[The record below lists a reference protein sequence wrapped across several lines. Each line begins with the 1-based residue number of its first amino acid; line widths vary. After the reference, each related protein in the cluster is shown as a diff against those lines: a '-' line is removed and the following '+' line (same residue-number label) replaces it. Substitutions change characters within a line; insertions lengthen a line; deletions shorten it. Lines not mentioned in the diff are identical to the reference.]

1 MNKIILIFY
10 PPIITVELPVK
21 TVPSLGAIS
30 PNALLIYS
38 AAFVMKFVIGFND
51 SVTDKS
57 PPAGSS
63 LQLVPNSQFKIL
75 SPSYLSHLS
84 HSSYKSHNRPCGSPP
99 PLAQACSLCP
109 IHNSQF
115 TIHNSKFKIQNSKF
129 KIQNSK
135 FKIPTRIIGLKNAY
149 FYGG

>member
-10 PPIITVELPVK
+10 PPIIIVELPVK
-21 TVPSLGAIS
+21 TVSSLGAIS

-63 LQLVPNSQFKIL
+63 LQLVPNSEFKI
-75 SPSYLSHLS
+75 
-84 HSSYKSHNRPCGSPP
+84 HNSLCP

-109 IHNSQF
+109 IQNSQF
-115 TIHNSKFKIQNSKF
+115 IIRQFPSHYLE
-129 KIQNSK
+129 
-135 FKIPTRIIGLKNAY
+135 RIIGLKNS
-149 FYGG
+149 FLYGR

>member
-57 PPAGSS
+57 PPAGAS
-63 LQLVPNSQFKIL
+63 LQLVPNSQF
-75 SPSYLSHLS
+75 SPHPTCPTIARVA
-84 HSSYKSHNRPCGSPP
+84 HT
-99 PLAQACSLCP
+99 PLLPLLPLLPQ
-109 IHNSQF
+109 
-115 TIHNSKFKIQNSKF
+115 FKIQNSKF
-129 KIQNSK
+129 IIHNSPRT
-135 FKIPTRIIGLKNAY
+135 I
-149 FYGG
+149 

>member
-38 AAFVMKFVIGFND
+38 TAFVMKFVIGFND

-57 PPAGSS
+57 PLAGSS
-63 LQLVPNSQFKIL
+63 LQLVPNS
-75 SPSYLSHLS
+75 
-84 HSSYKSHNRPCGSPP
+84 
-99 PLAQACSLCP
+99 
-109 IHNSQF
+109 
-115 TIHNSKFKIQNSKF
+115 KFRIQNSLPVPF
-129 KIQNSK
+129 VPFVPFVPLVLQV
-135 FKIPTRIIGLKNAY
+135 A
-149 FYGG
+149 

>member
-57 PPAGSS
+57 PPAGAS
-63 LQLVPNSQFKIL
+63 LQLVPNSQF
-75 SPSYLSHLS
+75 SPHPTCPT
-84 HSSYKSHNRPCGSPP
+84 RPTSRIIACVAHIPRWRE
-99 PLAQACSLCP
+99 LVARAQFK
-109 IHNSQF
+109 IHNSE
-115 TIHNSKFKIQNSKF
+115 
-129 KIQNSK
+129 
-135 FKIPTRIIGLKNAY
+135 FKIPTRIIGLKNS
-149 FYGG
+149 FLYGG

>member
-57 PPAGSS
+57 PPAGAS
-63 LQLVPNSQFKIL
+63 LQLVPQF
-75 SPSYLSHLS
+75 
-84 HSSYKSHNRPCGSPP
+84 N
-99 PLAQACSLCP
+99 
-109 IHNSQF
+109 
-115 TIHNSKFKIQNSKF
+115 IQNSE
-129 KIQNSK
+129 
-135 FKIPTRIIGLKNAY
+135 FKIPTRIIGLKNS
-149 FYGG
+149 FLYGG